1 MTSTAVR
8 PQRPAPTD
16 ASSSAPRS
24 ARRSTAH
31 RRGAAAL
38 TAATVKYVS
47 LVIASLFAVVPL
59 VTIFMLAFKT
69 DREQRTTGPLSP
81 PSNWLNFDNFVTAFT
96 QGGMIT
102 GFLNTAIILLVSV
115 AGTILIG
122 TMAAYSL
129 DRFRFRGRKL
139 VMGLFLL
146 ATLVPSVTTQV
157 ATFQVI
163 SALDLF
169 NTRGAAILLFMGTD
183 IVAIYIFLQFMQS
196 IPVSLDEAAMLDGA
210 NRFTVY
216 WRIILPLLKPAIAT
230 VVIIKG
236 IAIYNE
242 FYIPFLYMP
251 SQDLGVISTSL
262 FRFMG
267 PFGAQWQIIAA
278 GTVLVIIPTLIAFL
292 FLQRYIY
299 NGLTSGATK

>member
-1 MTSTAVR
+1 MTATTDRPVSASAPEPRTPLRRTRRGPKR
-8 PQRPAPTD
+8 PQ
-16 ASSSAPRS
+16 
-24 ARRSTAH
+24 
-31 RRGAAAL
+31 GAGAL
-38 TAATVKYVS
+38 TATTIKYAS
-47 LVIASLFAVVPL
+47 LIIASLFAVVPL
-59 VTIFMLAFKT
+59 ATIFMLAFKT
-69 DREQRTTGPLSP
+69 DREQRTTGPLTP
-81 PSNWLNFDNFVTAFT
+81 PSNWFNLDNFVVAFD
-96 QGGMIT
+96 QGGMVT

-122 TMAAYSL
+122 TMSAYAL

-157 ATFQVI
+157 ATFQVV
-163 SALDLF
+163 SALELF

-210 NRFTVY
+210 NRFTIY
-216 WRIILPLLKPAIAT
+216 WRIILPLLKPAVAT

-278 GTVLVIIPTLIAFL
+278 GTILVIIPTLVAFL

>member
-1 MTSTAVR
+1 MSTPSIESDATTALPAARATPSRRVGRRKWLKPTELLAAV
-8 PQRPAPTD
+8 AKYG
-16 ASSSAPRS
+16 ALI
-24 ARRSTAH
+24 TACIF
-31 RRGAAAL
+31 AL
-38 TAATVKYVS
+38 
-47 LVIASLFAVVPL
+47 LPI

-69 DREQRTTGPLSP
+69 SDEYRTTSPLAP
-81 PSNWLNFDNFVTAFT
+81 PSNWLNFENFVIAFT
-96 QGGMIT
+96 QGGMVT
-102 GFLNTAIILLVSV
+102 GFINTAIILVVSV
-115 AGTILIG
+115 VGTILIG
-122 TMAAYSL
+122 TMAAYAI
-129 DRFRFRGRKL
+129 DRFRFRGRRL
-139 VMGLFLL
+139 VTGLFLL
-146 ATLVPSVTTQV
+146 ATLVPGVTTQV

-163 SALDLF
+163 NALDLF
-169 NTRGAAILLFMGTD
+169 NTRGSAILLFMGTD

-196 IPVSLDEAAMLDGA
+196 IPVALDEAAMLDGA
-210 NRFTVY
+210 SRFTVY

-267 PFGAQWQIIAA
+267 PFGAQWEIIAA
-278 GTVLVIIPTLIAFL
+278 GTILVILPTLIAFL
-292 FLQRYIY
+292 FLQRFIY

>member
-1 MTSTAVR
+1 MRRTRRGPKR
-8 PQRPAPTD
+8 PQ
-16 ASSSAPRS
+16 
-24 ARRSTAH
+24 
-31 RRGAAAL
+31 GAGAL
-38 TAATVKYVS
+38 TATTIKYAS
-47 LVIASLFAVVPL
+47 LIIASLFAVVPL
-59 VTIFMLAFKT
+59 ATIFMLAFKT
-69 DREQRTTGPLSP
+69 DREQRTTGPLTP
-81 PSNWLNFDNFVTAFT
+81 PSNWFNFDNFVVAFD
-96 QGGMIT
+96 QGGMVT

-122 TMAAYSL
+122 TMSAYAL

-157 ATFQVI
+157 ATFQVV
-163 SALDLF
+163 SALELF

-210 NRFTVY
+210 NRFTIY
-216 WRIILPLLKPAIAT
+216 WRIILPLLKPAVAT

-278 GTVLVIIPTLIAFL
+278 GTILVIIPTLVAFL